1 MVNNL
6 NISLQKKI
14 ICDNINVLLE
24 GIMTTVEKVK
34 EIIANQLSVKV
45 DTLKDETN
53 IAEELGADSLDV
65 VEILMS
71 LEDEFGVSIPD
82 EAIPQIKTIKDIVEF
97 IDTHK

>member
-1 MVNNL
+1 
-6 NISLQKKI
+6 
-14 ICDNINVLLE
+14 
-24 GIMTTVEKVK
+24 
-34 EIIANQLSVKV
+34 ANQLSVKV